1 MGQKLQRDGSQVQS
15 HRGHR
20 TFGKACVPGTD
31 LGTMNYRET
40 KSLSSCHGHS
50 NEPAS
55 LQGCEKSN
63 GQDGV
68 VSRPW
73 SQLAL
78 RERLEATRAMS
89 REQNV
94 QMVTC
99 QRSGWPT
106 GLGTQHSH
114 TRTSAVCQDRSLPSE
129 NNCTPNLCSH
139 GAGRGQLANRAVH
152 AGGGRQQG
160 GPSAVDCDPEL
171 AAQLWT
177 SSAAHWMLGG
187 M

>member
-1 MGQKLQRDGSQVQS
+1 MGQKLQWDDSQVQS

-31 LGTMNYRET
+31 LGTVNYRET

-55 LQGCEKSN
+55 LQEGEKSN

-94 QMVTC
+94 QIVHMPKK
-99 QRSGWPT
+99 RM
-106 GLGTQHSH
+106 
-114 TRTSAVCQDRSLPSE
+114 ADRPRDPALTHPHI
-129 NNCTPNLCSH
+129 CCVP
-139 GAGRGQLANRAVH
+139 
-152 AGGGRQQG
+152 
-160 GPSAVDCDPEL
+160 GPFP
-171 AAQLWT
+171 AQ
-177 SSAAHWMLGG
+177 
-187 M
+187 